1 MFLGRR
7 ECLKVT
13 TGSWS
18 AILMIKPLTI
28 IAQPVSAST
37 ETMFV
42 LRYFMARHAIPIVV
56 IDLGFRWLFDLIDG
70 VEHLYAR
77 HGNIP
82 LVV

>member
-1 MFLGRR
+1 
-7 ECLKVT
+7 
-13 TGSWS
+13 
-18 AILMIKPLTI
+18 MIKLLTI

-42 LRYFMARHAIPIVV
+42 PRYFMAGNAIAIVV
-56 IDLGFRWLFDLIDG
+56 VDLGFRRLFDLIDG

-82 LVV
+82 LVA

>member
-1 MFLGRR
+1 
-7 ECLKVT
+7 
-13 TGSWS
+13 
-18 AILMIKPLTI
+18 MIKLLTI
-28 IAQPVSAST
+28 IAQPVSAGT

-42 LRYFMARHAIPIVV
+42 LRYLMAMNAIPIVV
-56 IDLGFRWLFDLIDG
+56 MDLGFGWLCDLIDG